1 MKRNWLNALA
11 VSLLALAGSAAATAQ
26 PSPEKAD
33 AGEKTVTGDPV
44 NAETKRVY
52 VVNFR
57 GEFGRD
63 VSATPMKRVIAD
75 IKRMQPDY
83 VIFRLDFEFT
93 HQGDTK
99 EGYMPDPM
107 AYWQLETARQIT
119 TLYTEEIANDQSWTK
134 KPHVVMW
141 VRRALGAPAFLP
153 FAAQDIYYTSDGLHG
168 GIGAIEMVH
177 GSPSKRVREKM
188 IGIVMARAEGLAQ
201 MGGHDSRILKAMAQ
215 SRYKLSVSYEGGKPV
230 LHEDYTGD
238 ELLKEDATE
247 DESLRDTLEDRIR
260 FKGNDWLT
268 LNAERALKLGLSRG
282 TADSVDEIA
291 FDLGIHRNY
300 MLVKGRADRI
310 LAQWSEDVTKAE
322 EQFQNLW
329 RDFGEIQVNGATANE
344 RNQQRGRQM
353 GVLRRIQNLLKD
365 YKEAINPRAIRGAP
379 DNWETQIEI
388 MMEQIKQ
395 QIRVDR

>member
-1 MKRNWLNALA
+1 
-11 VSLLALAGSAAATAQ
+11 
-26 PSPEKAD
+26 
-33 AGEKTVTGDPV
+33 
-44 NAETKRVY
+44 
-52 VVNFR
+52 
-57 GEFGRD
+57 
-63 VSATPMKRVIAD
+63 
-75 IKRMQPDY
+75 
-83 VIFRLDFEFT
+83 
-93 HQGDTK
+93 
-99 EGYMPDPM
+99 
-107 AYWQLETARQIT
+107 
-119 TLYTEEIANDQSWTK
+119 
-134 KPHVVMW
+134 
-141 VRRALGAPAFLP
+141 
-153 FAAQDIYYTSDGLHG
+153 
-168 GIGAIEMVH
+168 
-177 GSPSKRVREKM
+177 
-188 IGIVMARAEGLAQ
+188 
-201 MGGHDSRILKAMAQ
+201 
-215 SRYKLSVSYEGGKPV
+215 VSYEGGKPV